1 MKFLYI
7 TIILIIII
15 SLLFL
20 SLFNAGRIFTVIKSE
35 SQYANPILFSPT
47 SKLNIDLDL
56 GLQYFT

>member
-1 MKFLYI
+1 MCS
-7 TIILIIII
+7 LIIII